1 MGILDKIFKREEDN
15 YVEMLFEVL
24 RHKDLYPTAWDSVL
38 FFIDYLDNDYAYEML
53 NNQRKLKP
61 YNKKIKYG
69 DYLIQHFEKQGMTP
83 DDMLDYFK
91 DQFTIDGKNGQN
103 MAYNILLDVFDYED
117 LRGELD
123 RKGKIDSMG
132 RIKESYDK
140 GRFIT
145 VEDVYYGMQDN
156 ATDEDIA
163 RFQKEVQTVKKLL
176 KIEDENSLVI
186 YVDDGYYIPENF
198 MTSDKMSRVNSMLYN
213 ADGIDVVSMPI
224 NDVTYLYFKTDADA
238 DRYLSMADLVVSGE
252 VEEFGDTV
260 EAIEEGLKSDNTR
273 ELCADIMSMLGSIE
287 TSIVYIDRAV
297 DTEDDN
303 KVSVAIEDEKE
314 EIEKNLEQLKSL
326 LNSLL
331 N

>member
-1 MGILDKIFKREEDN
+1 MGILDKIFKRKEDN
-15 YVEMLFEVL
+15 YVEMLFEIL
-24 RHKDLYPTAWDSVL
+24 NHKDLYPSAWDSVL
-38 FFIDYLDNDYAYEML
+38 FFIDNLDNDYAYEML

-69 DYLIQHFEKQGMTP
+69 DYLIRHFEEQGMTP
-83 DDMLDYFK
+83 DDMLEYFK

-103 MAYNILLDVFDYED
+103 MAYNILIDVFDFED
-117 LRGELD
+117 LMNELD
-123 RKGKIDSMG
+123 RKGKLDSMG

-145 VEDVYYGMQDN
+145 VEDVYSGMQDN
-156 ATDEDIA
+156 ATDSDILQ
-163 RFQKEVQTVKKLL
+163 FSKEINKVKKLL
-176 KIEDENSLVI
+176 GVKDEKSLVI

-198 MTSDKMSRVNSMLYN
+198 MSSDKIERVNNMMYT
-213 ADGIDVVSMPI
+213 ADGIDVVSVPV
-224 NDVTYLYFKTDADA
+224 DGVVYLYFKTEADA

-252 VEEFGDTV
+252 VEEFGDEVATL
-260 EAIEEGLKSDNTR
+260 EEGLKADNTR

-314 EIEKNLEQLKSL
+314 EIEKNLEQLKSMLNML
-326 LNSLL
+326 LN
-331 N
+331 

>member
-1 MGILDKIFKREEDN
+1 MGILDKIFKRKEDN
-15 YVEMLFEVL
+15 YVEMLFEIL
-24 RHKDLYPTAWDSVL
+24 NHKDLYPSAWDSVL
-38 FFIDYLDNDYAYEML
+38 FFIDNLDNDYAYEML

-69 DYLIQHFEKQGMTP
+69 DYLIRHFEEQGMTP
-83 DDMLDYFK
+83 DDMLEYFK

-103 MAYNILLDVFDYED
+103 MAYNILIDVFDFED
-117 LRGELD
+117 LMNELD
-123 RKGKIDSMG
+123 RKGKLDSMG

-145 VEDVYYGMQDN
+145 VEDVYSGMQDN
-156 ATDEDIA
+156 ATDSDILQ
-163 RFQKEVQTVKKLL
+163 FSKEINKVKKLL
-176 KIEDENSLVI
+176 GVKDEKSLVI

-198 MTSDKMSRVNSMLYN
+198 MSSDKIERVNNMMYT
-213 ADGIDVVSMPI
+213 ADGIDVVSVPV
-224 NDVTYLYFKTDADA
+224 DGVVYLYFKTEADA

-252 VEEFGDTV
+252 VEEFGDEVATL
-260 EAIEEGLKSDNTR
+260 EEGLKADNTR

-303 KVSVAIEDEKE
+303 KTTVPSICLTR
-314 EIEKNLEQLKSL
+314 IP
-326 LNSLL
+326 
-331 N
+331 